1 MLKWRDQ
8 YLFKLKRQKTC
19 TCDSFV
25 LAYYP
30 KFIILQKEKQ
40 IAEEQSSCVNKAY
53 FTLLKPLP
61 RAQYLLERR
70 GAPIEEDNSEAD
82 QAFLMEI
89 MEVNEDIMDAD
100 TPDAL
105 QPIQMSNDLNIKNC
119 VSEISKA
126 FSNNNIDKAK
136 EWTIRLKYFKN
147 INDKIIGI
155 YQKHFGAQ

>member
-1 MLKWRDQ
+1 
-8 YLFKLKRQKTC
+8 
-19 TCDSFV
+19 
-25 LAYYP
+25 
-30 KFIILQKEKQ
+30 
-40 IAEEQSSCVNKAY
+40 
-53 FTLLKPLP
+53 
-61 RAQYLLERR
+61 
-70 GAPIEEDNSEAD
+70 
-82 QAFLMEI
+82 MEI

-126 FSNNNIDKAK
+126 FSNNNIEKAK

>member
-1 MLKWRDQ
+1 MGIPQSFDIDVTSLTQKYRDLQRQLHPDKYTLKSER
-8 YLFKLKRQKTC
+8 
-19 TCDSFV
+19 
-25 LAYYP
+25 
-30 KFIILQKEKQ
+30 EKQ

-70 GAPIEEDNSEAD
+70 GVPIEEDNSEAD

-136 EWTIRLKYFKN
+136 ELTIRLKYFNN